1 MAADCDFCNGPGGAI
16 LWQNGLC
23 RVVRVDDPDYPGF
36 CRVILGR
43 HVREMTELPEAERA
57 ELMAVVFAVEEVM
70 RATMRPD
77 KMNLASLGNMTPH
90 VHWHVIPR
98 YRDDRHFPGP
108 VWAGAQREP
117 VVPAERR
124 AHAEAFTAALAARL
138 ARPSNAPHGGA
149 HP

>member
-16 LWQNGLC
+16 LWQNDLC
-23 RVVRVDDPDYPGF
+23 RVVRVDDPDYPGY

-43 HVREMTELPEAERA
+43 HVREMTELSEAERA
-57 ELMAVVFAVEEVM
+57 ALMAVVFAVEEVM

-98 YRDDRHFPGP
+98 FTNDAHFPMS
-108 VWAGAQREP
+108 VWSPRQRTVSE
-117 VVPAERR
+117 AMLGQRR
-124 AHAEAFTAALAARL
+124 AQATLLRDAVRQEMEQA
-138 ARPSNAPHGGA
+138 
-149 HP
+149 